1 MNIIEEMSEK
11 ENKWFTSLVIN
22 EFIEWLVKYGEFP
35 AYLHCYRACK
45 LYKQEE
51 TDFYYLYPFSDTMDQ
66 LYKLSVPKEFINR
79 AMQIHETLDKLNQDV
94 KKYTDKVDAE

>member
-1 MNIIEEMSEK
+1 MNIIEEMGEK

-35 AYLHCYRACK
+35 TYLHCYRACK
-45 LYKQEE
+45 FYKQEG
-51 TDFYYLYPFSDTMDQ
+51 TDFYYLYPFSDTTDQ

-79 AMQIHETLDKLNQDV
+79 AMQIHEILDKLNQDI
-94 KKYTDKVDAE
+94 KNYKDKVDTE